1 VAGGAGLTGSVSV
14 QPGLMAGETA
24 YPSKSGSCLY
34 DAGRHVALVPVQVE
48 GRGEGAMTFH
58 VTATVAQQASG
69 DQLVQTAVTDIPYP
83 ASAHGH
89 LGTWVQIP
97 LDQAAWQAGATE
109 CRVRWTMTPG
119 AWFPNDD

>member
-1 VAGGAGLTGSVSV
+1 MTGSVSL

-34 DAGRHVALVPVQVE
+34 DAGRHVALVPVQVR

-58 VTATVAQQASG
+58 VTATVAKQAPG
-69 DQLVQTAVTDIPYP
+69 GQAVQTAVTDIPYP

-97 LDQAAWQAGATE
+97 LDQAAWQAGATD
-109 CRVRWTMTPG
+109 CWVRWTMTPG